1 MILDS
6 NGSGCQEVVFQLGGG
21 TSTRKW
27 DIHVTQYT
35 CEEADNGSMG
45 GPKGKLLVILVFKFI
60 ILRI

>member
-6 NGSGCQEVVFQLGGG
+6 NGAGCQEVVFQVGGG

-45 GPKGKLLVILVFKFI
+45 GPKGKLLKFKFVI
-60 ILRI
+60 

>member
-45 GPKGKLLVILVFKFI
+45 GPKGKLLKFKFVI
-60 ILRI
+60 